1 METKIAH
8 KFEEK
13 ERTEDVEIDENISF
27 DKMMLTDY
35 VIKGLTKN
43 GFINPS
49 PVQLKAIPL
58 GRCGLGKFLL
68 TINLKNFN

>member
-8 KFEEK
+8 KYDEK

-27 DKMMLTDY
+27 DKMMLSDY
-35 VIKGLTKN
+35 VLKGLTKN

-58 GRCGLGKFLL
+58 GRCGLGKSALL
-68 TINLKNFN
+68 TEQN